1 MEFRVLG
8 PVELWIGERQW
19 ELGGPKEQ
27 SALAILAMSAGR
39 TVSTATLGE
48 RIWGDEW
55 TNRARETLHAL
66 ISRLRRRLKNAG
78 LVSPTILSSSA
89 QGYRLDVPASSIDV
103 ARFELLVQRA
113 DAVIE
118 TEPRRAVDLLREAAA
133 LFRGEPLSGISGDW
147 AHAARASL
155 LERLRAAILGRIS
168 IELRLGRHDQV
179 IGELTELTE
188 HGAVDQTAVGMLMT
202 ALHNAGRP
210 AEALAAYRRTRRRLH
225 GELGLEPRRELW
237 ELHQRILQ
245 GDPGL
250 SPQVPLQSRPRPQL
264 EAQPQLEASAAE
276 VQVQGEVQDHARGQA
291 QAQSS
296 ASGAGAP
303 GLARGPGSASVSQRS
318 MANAL
323 ERDPPH
329 FTGRALDLSAL
340 LSTVEE
346 DLSRGLTSVCVI
358 DGMAGVGKTTLC
370 VHAAHLLRAKCPGGA
385 VQINLRG
392 HSPHQPPMEPAEA
405 LLALLGMIG
414 ADVAQLQHI
423 DSLDSCITLWRQH
436 TAELPVLLVLDD
448 ARDASQV
455 SPLLPAAPGSVVL
468 ITSRSRLPELGE
480 AHSHPLDVMPYIDS
494 EALFTRVAGADRIG
508 DEPGQLRE
516 ITRLCGNLP
525 LEVVVAAGN
534 LRSRPG
540 WRLADLAQKL
550 ADTRVER
557 DDTDHLARPSRT
569 AFHFSYKALGQEQ
582 QQLFRRLGLHP
593 GPQFGLHAAAALGGL
608 PAAQTDRMLDALVNQ
623 HLLDEPARHR
633 YRMHDLLRD
642 YANQRARIDEEAR
655 ARSTAVRRMLDYYL
669 YVADNAARLLQ
680 PHDDRLDVPVQHVPQ
695 TFPAI
700 STAAEAQEWFEQE
713 YLNLLAVA
721 RHALDRKAYHHAAR
735 LPHALAQYLDRRGR
749 WKEAVEAHESA
760 LRASYAL
767 GDTAGQAGALIALAT
782 AHWGT
787 EKLDLAQFYAETAL
801 TMYSDLGD
809 EAGQAEAHLQLGRVH
824 WHARR
829 PALAE
834 QHLRE
839 CAALRA
845 KLKDQRGLGVAT
857 YHLGIVA
864 IEFGAPGDSVG
875 PFQKALRI
883 AQSTRDAAS
892 ERNCLNNLGDAY
904 QALGRYAEAERHYRA
919 ALALTRRIGSPHHL
933 AMIAANLGG
942 VYAHTGDHAAAL
954 ASYESALSTFRQ
966 IEDVRNEIDTLV
978 GMSDACRELRRE
990 DEAHELLVRALA
1002 LVEAMEDPLLHGKVH
1017 YAFGEVHRQQR
1028 RFPQALQAYRS
1039 ALAHTRRAAAP
1050 AEQARALRR
1059 IGDVLAITRGPGAA
1073 RQQWRK
1079 ALELFEE
1086 LRLPEAQQMREMISR
1101 AAPRQAGSEQDGP
1114 GQTSA

>member
-1 MEFRVLG
+1 MSNKYSEIHGTCRQAEGTLVEFRILG

-48 RIWGDEW
+48 RIWGEDW

-78 LVSPTILSSSA
+78 LASPAILTSSA

-113 DAVIE
+113 GAAAD
-118 TEPRRAVDLLREAAA
+118 TEPRHAVDLLREAAA

-155 LERLRAAILGRIS
+155 LERLRAAILGRIA

-179 IGELTELTE
+179 IGELTGLTE

-210 AEALAAYRRTRRRLH
+210 AEALAAYRRTRQRLRD
-225 GELGLEPRRELW
+225 ELGLEPRRELR
-237 ELHQRILQ
+237 ELQQRILE
-245 GDPGL
+245 GDPEL
-250 SPQVPLQSRPRPQL
+250 SPRPRL
-264 EAQPQLEASAAE
+264 EAPQT
-276 VQVQGEVQDHARGQA
+276 QARP
-291 QAQSS
+291 S
-296 ASGAGAP
+296 AP
-303 GLARGPGSASVSQRS
+303 GASSPVPRPASVSQRP
-318 MANAL
+318 ATNTL

-340 LSTVEE
+340 LDTVEE
-346 DLSRGLTSVCVI
+346 DLSHGLTSVCVI

-370 VHAAHLLRAKCPGGA
+370 VHAAHRLRAKCPGGA

-392 HSPHQPPMEPAEA
+392 HNAHQPPMEPDEA

-414 ADVAQLQHI
+414 VEVAQLQRA
-423 DSLDSCITLWRQH
+423 DSLDARATLWRQH
-436 TAELPVLLVLDD
+436 TAELPVLLLLDD

-455 SPLLPAAPGSVVL
+455 NPLLPAAPGSIVL

-480 AHSHPLDVMPYIDS
+480 AHSHPLEVMPYIDS
-494 EALFTRVAGADRIG
+494 EALFTRVAGAERIG

-540 WRLADLAQKL
+540 WRLADLAQQL
-550 ADTRVER
+550 ADTRIER
-557 DDTDHLARPSRT
+557 DDADHLVRPSRT
-569 AFHFSYKALGQEQ
+569 AFHVSYKALSQEQ

-593 GPQFGLHAAAALGGL
+593 GPQFGLHAAAALADL
-608 PAAQTDRMLDALVNQ
+608 PAAETDRMLDALVNH
-623 HLLDEPARHR
+623 HLLDEPIRHR

-642 YANQRARIDEEAR
+642 YANQRARIDEDAR

-680 PHDDRLDVPVQHVPQ
+680 PHDDRLGVPVQHVPQ
-695 TFPAI
+695 SFPAI
-700 STAAEAQEWFEQE
+700 SSAAEAQEWFEQE
-713 YLNLLAVA
+713 YLNLLALA

-735 LPHALAQYLDRRGR
+735 LPYALAQYLDRRGR

-760 LRASYAL
+760 LSASYAL

-787 EKLDLAQFYAETAL
+787 EKLDRAQFYAETAL
-801 TMYSDLGD
+801 TMYRDLGD

-824 WHARR
+824 WHARH
-829 PALAE
+829 PALAD
-834 QHLRE
+834 QHLRD
-839 CAALRA
+839 CATLRA
-845 KLKDQRGLGVAT
+845 GLKDQRGLSVAT

-864 IEFGAPGDSVG
+864 LEFGAPGDSVAH
-875 PFQKALRI
+875 FEQALRI
-883 AQSTRDAAS
+883 ARNIRDLAT
-892 ERNCLNNLGDAY
+892 ERNCLNNLGEAY
-904 QALGRYAEAERHYRA
+904 ERMSRFADAERHYRD

-933 AMIAANLGG
+933 AMIAHNLGV
-942 VYAHTGDHAAAL
+942 VYLRTGDHAAAL
-954 ASYESALSTFRQ
+954 AAFEGALSTFRQ
-966 IEDVRNEIDTLV
+966 IDDARSEIDTLV
-978 GMSDACRELRRE
+978 GMSEACRELRRE

-1002 LVEAMEDPLLHGKVH
+1002 LVELMEDPLLHGEVH
-1017 YAFGEVHRQQR
+1017 YAFGEVHRRQG
-1028 RFPQALQAYRS
+1028 RFPQALQAYRT
-1039 ALAHTRRAAAP
+1039 ALAHARRAAAP

-1059 IGDVLAITRGPGAA
+1059 IGDVLAVTRGLGAA

-1086 LRLPEAQQMREMISR
+1086 LRLPEAGEVREVILSS
-1101 AAPRQAGSEQDGP
+1101 APRQTGNGP
-1114 GQTSA
+1114 TELGDQAKPG